1 MYSKSSLDHVI
12 PFDGTNLPLWKLG
25 LDVALEEN
33 DVTSL
38 VDGTFLMPPEV
49 TPFFLFFF
57 PVSICLS
64 NVHGNCRLVCCNQHM
79 SNNECSRACY
89 TKG

>member
-33 DVTSL
+33 DVTSI
-38 VDGTFLMPPEV
+38 VDGTFLMPSEV
-49 TPFFLFFF
+49 HIFLSF
-57 PVSICLS
+57 
-64 NVHGNCRLVCCNQHM
+64 
-79 SNNECSRACY
+79 
-89 TKG
+89 K